1 MSPSQCV
8 LSIQMMRDLEV
19 WNTNIQK
26 SNNNRLIHVSV
37 LPFEMT
43 TIEPGDGEIPS
54 RTLSWKPLDFLNHIK
69 LLTMDTDRFPLS
81 LWEVW
86 FCSSLVIPSPSGAF
100 WMFMFIYF
108 KHPTCAT
115 WTEHGGKRTRQGVK
129 SGIGRLERMKHG
141 NGIS

>member
-1 MSPSQCV
+1 MPLLISTDDLHRKCTRFKTLRLRLPPLSFSYYHQCV

-26 SNNNRLIHVSV
+26 SNNNRLLHVSV

-43 TIEPGDGEIPS
+43 TIEPGDGEIPT

-81 LWEVW
+81 LWELCIEKKTKLIR
-86 FCSSLVIPSPSGAF
+86 FL
-100 WMFMFIYF
+100 
-108 KHPTCAT
+108 
-115 WTEHGGKRTRQGVK
+115 R
-129 SGIGRLERMKHG
+129 
-141 NGIS
+141 